1 MVLFS
6 STIMKAALLC
16 PLCATIVTHGSVV
29 AAQTARRPCF
39 LATHYKIIA
48 VPLHP
53 ARIDESGVVA
63 GTTEDHQAA
72 TWDRKNGVRE
82 LTLPPGF
89 AGAQALGINQAGDV
103 VGEAVRRG
111 SGPSAGQEKTEAF
124 EYSRGKFILLSE
136 AQSRAKAINRA
147 REIAGESIPEGAVVW
162 NTHGLRRLGGCCGG
176 RALDL
181 NNHGM
186 VVGEVNDQQGR
197 YSAFLWDSVRG
208 MLVIGP
214 AGAGASTALA
224 INDAGDVLV
233 QSFSPAGVFL
243 RQHGELS
250 PVELSTE
257 FASQPL
263 ALNNC
268 DVVVGQ
274 YGAASDFNHAFVWD
288 RKNGFRDL
296 NTMVNAKGEWTLES
310 ATDINDSGEIVGIGD
325 SGNSEDA
332 GFLLVPDQP
341 AKTAKSPK

>member
-1 MVLFS
+1 MVSFS
-6 STIMKAALLC
+6 SKIIRATLLC
-16 PLCATIVTHGSVV
+16 PLGMTIMTQGFLA

-39 LATHYKIIA
+39 SAAHYKIIS

-53 ARIDESGVVA
+53 ARINEAGVVA

-72 TWDRKNGVRE
+72 TWDRKNGLRE
-82 LTLPPGF
+82 LKLPPGF

-103 VGEAVRRG
+103 VGEAVQRG
-111 SGPSAGQEKTEAF
+111 SGPGQEKTEAF
-124 EYSRGKFILLSE
+124 EYSRGRFVLLSE
-136 AQSRAKAINRA
+136 AQSRAKAINRV
-147 REIAGESIPEGAVVW
+147 REVAGENIPEGAVVW
-162 NTHGLRRLGGCCGG
+162 NSHRLRRLGGCCGG

-197 YSAFLWDSVRG
+197 YSAFLWDAVRG
-208 MLVIGP
+208 MQMIGP
-214 AGAGASTALA
+214 RAGASTALA

-233 QSFSPAGVFL
+233 QAFSPVGIFL
-243 RQHGELS
+243 RQNGELL

-268 DVVVGQ
+268 DVLVGQ
-274 YGAASDFNHAFVWD
+274 YGAASDFNRAFVWD
-288 RKNGFRDL
+288 RKSGFRDL
-296 NTMVNAKGEWTLES
+296 NTLVDAGQDWTLES
-310 ATDINDSGEIVGIGD
+310 AVDINDRGEIVGIGD

-332 GFLLVPDQP
+332 GFLLVPDRQ
-341 AKTAKSPK
+341 AKIAKNPK